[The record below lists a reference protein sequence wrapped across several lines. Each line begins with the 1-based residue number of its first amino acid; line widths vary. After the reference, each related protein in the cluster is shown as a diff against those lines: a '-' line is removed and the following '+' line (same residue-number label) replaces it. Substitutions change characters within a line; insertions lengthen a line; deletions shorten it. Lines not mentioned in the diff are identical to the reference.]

1 MDKIITHVQQ
11 AQERLIELYKTQP
24 NFNSLSSSII
34 SQIQELEDT
43 TFNVFENRWLFTAEG
58 EQLDKLGESLGE
70 VRKGRS
76 DLEYRV
82 AILTA
87 ISVNVGSGT
96 PDLLINVIKQLYS
109 TSSIDYKE
117 LYPASLSITFQSDVK
132 IPEITKF
139 IDSIKPA
146 GVGKSTLM
154 QYAGTPFVFG
164 TIRGQETL
172 LAVSPDDAAAGEIY
186 VLGVETEDGLFP
198 LEVTSEAFVECEGG
212 QGFATIRVNRPFLE
226 IEDEDGLAIYETGE
240 GLLTVQED
248 TADQDYIFSTYGG
261 NLATIL

>member
-1 MDKIITHVQQ
+1 MDEIVNHVAQ
-11 AQERLIELYKTQP
+11 AQDRLIELYKTQP
-24 NFNSLSSSII
+24 NFNSLASSII
-34 SQIQELEDT
+34 SQIQELETD

-58 EQLDKLGESLGE
+58 EQLDRLGESLGE
-70 VRKGRS
+70 VRNGRS

-87 ISVNVGSGT
+87 ISINVGSGT
-96 PDLLINVIKQLYS
+96 PDLMINVIKQLYS
-109 TSSIDYKE
+109 TSTIAYKE
-117 LYPASLSITFQSDVK
+117 LYPASFSITFQSDVK
-132 IPEITKF
+132 IPEITNF
-139 IDSIKPA
+139 ANSIKPA
-146 GVGKSTLM
+146 GVGNPTLM
-154 QYAGTPFVFG
+154 QYKGTPFVFG
-164 TIRGQETL
+164 TIKGEESL
-172 LAVSPDDAAAGEIY
+172 LAVNPDDAVEGESY
-186 VLGVETEDGLFP
+186 VLGVETEEGLFP
-198 LEVTSEAFVECEGG
+198 LEITSEQFVECEGG